1 MLQELDRCLANQRL
15 ESSAV
20 IHGFFVQRPLS
31 FVTWLNVDRIMDD
44 AQFGGGKE
52 ESKKGPTKEAA
63 ASGKPALPTKG
74 ASTLALITYFAVHL
88 TYVAVLPTRN
98 LGEAFDMGW

>member
-1 MLQELDRCLANQRL
+1 
-15 ESSAV
+15 
-20 IHGFFVQRPLS
+20 
-31 FVTWLNVDRIMDD
+31 MDD

-63 ASGKPALPTKG
+63 ASGKPAPPTKG

-98 LGEAFDMGW
+98 LGEAFGMGW